1 MAAEVRREQPPHQ
14 DLIALGEDQIAD
26 TVKTERRRL
35 SDLLDDLGEAEWAVR
50 SLCDAWTVREVVA
63 HLTLSTRATF
73 GSVILPAIK
82 ARGDLDRMAAMMAHD
97 RAARYTPD
105 ELVRQLRESAESS
118 RRMPGS
124 SPMDPLMDLLV
135 HGQDI
140 ARPLER
146 HHPVPIELAVPA
158 LAYVTASRFHGGSG
172 RVAGLTLVTTDADWW
187 SGLGPQVRGNAE
199 DLLLAVSG
207 RPAGLAGLTGP
218 GAELLAARLG
228 GR

>member
-26 TVKTERRRL
+26 AVKTERRRL

-146 HHPVPIELAVPA
+146 HHPVPIELAVPPWPTSPPA
-158 LAYVTASRFHGGSG
+158 GSTAAAGGS
-172 RVAGLTLVTTDADWW
+172 
-187 SGLGPQVRGNAE
+187 
-199 DLLLAVSG
+199 
-207 RPAGLAGLTGP
+207 PA
-218 GAELLAARLG
+218 
-228 GR
+228 